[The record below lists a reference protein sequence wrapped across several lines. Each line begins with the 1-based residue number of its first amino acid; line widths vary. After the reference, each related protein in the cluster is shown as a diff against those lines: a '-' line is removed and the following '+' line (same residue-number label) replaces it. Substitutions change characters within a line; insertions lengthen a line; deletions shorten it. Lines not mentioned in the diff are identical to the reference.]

1 MYELLKQIVLTL
13 LRCPKE
19 PPEPPAGSH
28 GTVHVFRASPSFLRY
43 RLLKVLFH
51 LVAIAIFIVIGAGG
65 LTLGAQTAGRAGWFV
80 ILAGV
85 AGELIVLVNI
95 LILYIT
101 VRLDYDMRY
110 YIITDRSLRIRE
122 GAWQIRETTLTFA
135 NIQNMNIVQGP
146 LERLFGIYDLV
157 VDTAGGGGSSGHN
170 SEGRLT
176 GGILHQGVFRGIQNP
191 AQLRDLILGYLRSI
205 RTSGL
210 GDHEDQEHAV
220 GPALSP
226 AAAPSASFLAHPE
239 ILAAL
244 RDIAAETAA
253 WRRTLPPRSQEN

>member
-1 MYELLKQIVLTL
+1 
-13 LRCPKE
+13 
-19 PPEPPAGSH
+19 
-28 GTVHVFRASPSFLRY
+28 
-43 RLLKVLFH
+43 
-51 LVAIAIFIVIGAGG
+51 
-65 LTLGAQTAGRAGWFV
+65 
-80 ILAGV
+80 V

-122 GAWQIRETTLTFA
+122 GVWQIRETTLTFA